1 MDLEI
6 GCGAW
11 ASDSMRRHFTTTRST
26 TLSSVAKEVGRPIT
40 DGLKAQ
46 INEKVRRAAYHII
59 EGKGSTYFGIGAT
72 LARIVHAIRDDE
84 RAVFT
89 VSSPVAAKTPL
100 SSACF
105 SLPRVLGSNGIAATL
120 CPALS
125 REEEEALK
133 HSAQVLNQAIQ
144 TLGGN

>member
-89 VSSPVAAKTPL
+89 VSTPGTGEM
-100 SSACF
+100 AFGNVCF
-105 SLPRVLGSNGIAATL
+105 SLPRVLGSRGVVATL
-120 CPALS
+120 RPALS
-125 REEEEALK
+125 TEKEEAMNR
-133 HSAQVLNQAIQ
+133 SAVVLQKASEA
-144 TLGGN
+144 LAA